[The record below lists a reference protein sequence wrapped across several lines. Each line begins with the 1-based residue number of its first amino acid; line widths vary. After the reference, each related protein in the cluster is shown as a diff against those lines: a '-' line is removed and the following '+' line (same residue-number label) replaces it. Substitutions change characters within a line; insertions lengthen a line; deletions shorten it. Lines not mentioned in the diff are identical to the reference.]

1 MVLQD
6 QRLVSLL
13 FAKFPQPLKSGS
25 CVSVPIEDLGQQR
38 CSPAAGAFYYMAPG
52 MWARASPDPVVPSFA
67 VVKEHDCLL
76 FVHASMRKSTPS
88 HICCACACTRPQ
100 CPRGCCRAACTTC
113 TTCVSDFPMTCMG
126 LRQLIRL
133 LPKWW
138 LMCQWPTVVDQA
150 HCLPSVSTPTSLYL
164 LFCRQTPSPGSHWW
178 RR

>member
-1 MVLQD
+1 MSGDTSKIPVPELESGYRVAGNLVLHD

-38 CSPAAGAFYYMAPG
+38 CSPAAGAFYLLAPG

-113 TTCVSDFPMTCMG
+113 TTCVSDFPMT
-126 LRQLIRL
+126 
-133 LPKWW
+133 
-138 LMCQWPTVVDQA
+138 
-150 HCLPSVSTPTSLYL
+150 
-164 LFCRQTPSPGSHWW
+164 
-178 RR
+178 